1 MYTPDLAEFVRRAE
15 QGNLVPVYRE
25 IVADLETPIS
35 AFLKLREGSD
45 GYAFLL
51 ESVTGGENIARYSYL
66 ATAPYRLFRSKG
78 RQVVT
83 TTNGSEQSERLADG
97 EELMAAYQYVPVP
110 GWERF
115 AGGAVGYIGYDTV
128 RFFEDLPDEN
138 PDDLDLPD
146 CFFLPDENPDD
157 LDLPDCFFMFAETLV
172 VFDHVL
178 NRVRVLAN
186 APIDGDP
193 QVAYWQAVEK
203 IEAVIEKLR
212 QPVPRPTAPTIK
224 GGIPDIVYDAR

>member
-1 MYTPDLAEFVRRAE
+1 MYTPELSEFVQRAE

-45 GYAFLL
+45 DYAFLL

-83 TTNGSEQSERLADG
+83 TTNGTERSEELGDG
-97 EELMAAYQYVPVP
+97 ETPLDKLRELMATYQYIPIP

-128 RFFEDLPDEN
+128 RSRL
-138 PDDLDLPD
+138 
-146 CFFLPDENPDD
+146 FLYV
-157 LDLPDCFFMFAETLV
+157 C
-172 VFDHVL
+172 
-178 NRVRVLAN
+178 
-186 APIDGDP
+186 
-193 QVAYWQAVEK
+193 
-203 IEAVIEKLR
+203 
-212 QPVPRPTAPTIK
+212 
-224 GGIPDIVYDAR
+224 